1 MSHTRLVIRADN
13 IDFANIFRGGT
24 VKRTARYPFLFL
36 SVLCVLTACAP
47 AAGRPAIVYSA
58 ATPDVISAVSQF
70 GPQIQPGGAFNFL
83 SIETIG
89 DRFITLSAAQ
99 TTGFQVLG
107 ALAGSYAD
115 TTIRVTVT
123 VAPVNQ
129 EVAQVAI
136 SALPAGNS
144 IANSTADRL
153 INELDMRFKRL
164 GQPQT
169 GP

>member
-1 MSHTRLVIRADN
+1 MKQAVAYLLLV
-13 IDFANIFRGGT
+13 
-24 VKRTARYPFLFL
+24 
-36 SVLCVLTACAP
+36 SLCVLAACAP
-47 AAGRPAIVYSA
+47 AAGRPAIVYNA
-58 ATPDVISAVSQF
+58 ATPDVISAISQF

-107 ALAGSYAD
+107 ALAGSGGG

-129 EVAQVAI
+129 GVAQVAV
-136 SALPAGNS
+136 SALPAGNN
-144 IANSTADRL
+144 IANSTADRI
-153 INELDMRFKRL
+153 INELDMRFRRV
-164 GQPQT
+164 GQPQS
-169 GP
+169 GM